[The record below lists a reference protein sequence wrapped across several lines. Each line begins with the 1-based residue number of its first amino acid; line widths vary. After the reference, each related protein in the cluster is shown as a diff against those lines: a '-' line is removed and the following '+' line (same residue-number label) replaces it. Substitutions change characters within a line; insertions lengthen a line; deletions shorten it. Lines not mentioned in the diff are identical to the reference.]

1 MTDAASTNETGPA
14 NSGAGDEPVEA
25 SATTV
30 FVAEDEAII
39 RLDIVETLEALGF
52 VVVGQCGRGDE
63 AEALI
68 RELQPQ
74 VAILDIKMPGRTGIE
89 VAKALT
95 GDLVCAVVILS
106 AFSQK
111 TLVDDAVAAGVF
123 AYLLKPFQR
132 SELAV
137 QIEVALAR
145 YNQLRDK
152 AGEVEDLEQ
161 RLADRVVLDRAKG
174 VLIDKHG
181 LSEADAMRF
190 VQQAAMNNRRPVREV
205 ATEILDG
212 SLSP

>member
-1 MTDAASTNETGPA
+1 MTDDVEPQTQSAET
-14 NSGAGDEPVEA
+14 E

-52 VVVGQCGRGDE
+52 EVVGQCGRGDE
-63 AEALI
+63 AEELI

-89 VAKALT
+89 VARALT
-95 GDLVCAVVILS
+95 DDLVCAVVILS

-111 TLVDDAVAAGVF
+111 PLVEDAVAAGVF

-145 YNQLRDK
+145 YRQLRDK

-161 RLADRVVLDRAKG
+161 RLADRVILDRAKG

-190 VQQAAMNNRRPVREV
+190 VQQEAMNQRRPVRDVAAEV
-205 ATEILDG
+205 LDG
-212 SLSP
+212 VIVPKKLRP